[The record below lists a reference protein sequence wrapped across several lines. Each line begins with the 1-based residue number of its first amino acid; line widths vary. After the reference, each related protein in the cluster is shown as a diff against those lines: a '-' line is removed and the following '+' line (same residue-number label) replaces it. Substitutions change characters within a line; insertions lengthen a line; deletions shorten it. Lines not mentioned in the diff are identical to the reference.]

1 MIGKGISH
9 RKHISKTSIC
19 MEIDLVQI
27 LIRKRRWKL
36 EFQSFSNFIIPK
48 INNFKPLKYIKFS
61 PNGRTQRMPL
71 KYFDGNS
78 KFNVKLRA
86 ETVAECRI
94 MAVLWTTY
102 NDLFIFDRTLWYSW
116 KVNVF
121 MEVSSSILNSRSNG
135 LASLHPVPIQPPSL
149 EDPSLYSPAISF
161 VHLIAS
167 QTFRTLTEFSFLQE
181 IQF

>member
-1 MIGKGISH
+1 
-9 RKHISKTSIC
+9 
-19 MEIDLVQI
+19 
-27 LIRKRRWKL
+27 
-36 EFQSFSNFIIPK
+36 
-48 INNFKPLKYIKFS
+48 
-61 PNGRTQRMPL
+61 MPL

-78 KFNVKLRA
+78 KFNVRLRA
-86 ETVAECRI
+86 ETVAVSWPCCE
-94 MAVLWTTY
+94 LHTY

-121 MEVSSSILNSRSNG
+121 MEVSSSILNPRSHS

-167 QTFRTLTEFSFLQE
+167 QTFRTLTEFLTFLQE
-181 IQF
+181 TQV